1 VYHYRGV
8 DARSGE
14 VVAFCTSYDA
24 PLHVFVFQNACP
36 HTASNWCLVLG
47 IVILHACRLD
57 GTIMKRTAGVVGPAL
72 AQKIYTK
79 QQQN

>member
-1 VYHYRGV
+1 
-8 DARSGE
+8 
-14 VVAFCTSYDA
+14 
-24 PLHVFVFQNACP
+24 
-36 HTASNWCLVLG
+36 VLG

-79 QQQN
+79 QQKTKSNDKNKKSINDNARVFFVN